1 MSKANAKAFLREL
14 MASKELVERC
24 LAVSEEERLR
34 IAAAMGF
41 PHTGQ
46 DMQAVIDEGV
56 IKARQHLR
64 ELTEQELEGLSAGQG
79 ATEVIIVP
87 VVVMRVLS
95 PNMTLRD
102 PLRLDLN

>member
-14 MASKELVERC
+14 TASKELVERC
-24 LAVSEEERLR
+24 LTVGEDERLR

-41 PHTGQ
+41 PHTSR

-56 IKARQHLR
+56 IKAKRQMG

-79 ATEVIIVP
+79 AVEVVVVP
-87 VVVMRVLS
+87 VVVLRVLS
-95 PNMTLRD
+95 PNMVLRD
-102 PLRLDLN
+102 PLKIDLN